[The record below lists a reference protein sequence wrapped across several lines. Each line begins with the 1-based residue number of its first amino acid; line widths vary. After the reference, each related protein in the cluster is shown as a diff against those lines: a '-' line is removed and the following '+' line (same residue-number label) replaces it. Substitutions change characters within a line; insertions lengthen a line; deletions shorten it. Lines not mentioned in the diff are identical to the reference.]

1 MCQRK
6 NFEKRSVIGE
16 DMDKSKVPR
25 FLWTTLY
32 IFSAK
37 VCRVFMDFCQTV
49 ANLRLL
55 ATFDVV

>member
-1 MCQRK
+1 
-6 NFEKRSVIGE
+6 
-16 DMDKSKVPR
+16 MDKSKVPR